1 MAQKRFNA
9 KNGISVGGS
18 GTATPIDFIDET
30 GQILSGSR
38 ISFLANPTITTDQP
52 LFNGNQTWNSAA
64 TPFTGFRINITD
76 AASNVNSKLIDMQ
89 IGGISKFNVDKA
101 GNALITGDLTVQGAT
116 VTMNTSTVDVEDTNI
131 TLGKVATPTD
141 ITADGGGITLLGA
154 TNKTFNWNSA
164 GINWDSSEN
173 INLAL
178 GKTYKINNVSVLSN
192 TTLGSSV
199 VTSSLTSL
207 GTITTGV
214 WNGTAVAG
222 QYGGTGVA
230 NTGKSI
236 TLGGNLTTSGAFNT
250 TLTVTG
256 ATNVTL
262 PTTGTLATTGL
273 TAGKAQQVDQTVAA
287 TVRAV
292 TTDLTGQSIDGTLSD
307 TGVAITAFHGVAGI
321 TYKRK
326 CLGAGDITAGAGL
339 TILQG
344 GASITT
350 AANDTFEVY
359 MLTATT
365 CEVQNYV
372 RAIDIDTAADALA
385 GGHYGQTWQN
395 LTGGR
400 ALNTT
405 YTNTTGRPIFVS
417 AILNN
422 AGNDP
427 DVRINVSGVIVV
439 RTSGPA
445 STLFFVG
452 PVVVP
457 SGGTYSITKVTWLG
471 SLNSWSEFR

>member
-1 MAQKRFNA
+1 MTVETAVDIAGLNALLPAETDPIAEGGAHLRLIKAVLRADAVRQSQMTAANVGLGNVDNTSDIDKPVSTSQAAADLAVLDAAQAADQVVQNA
-9 KNGISVGGS
+9 AQAYAEGLVVGLWDDRGGYDASVNLFPSTGGS
-18 GTATPIDFIDET
+18 GTAGAIVRGDVWLLTGAGTLGTSSVQVGQTIRALVDTPAQVEANWA
-30 GQILSGSR
+30 
-38 ISFLANPTITTDQP
+38 ISFGGSGAPDAPTAGADKYIK
-52 LFNGNQTWNSAA
+52 
-64 TPFTGFRINITD
+64 
-76 AASNVNSKLIDMQ
+76 SN
-89 IGGISKFNVDKA
+89 A
-101 GNALITGDLTVQGAT
+101 
-116 VTMNTSTVDVEDTNI
+116 
-131 TLGKVATPTD
+131 
-141 ITADGGGITLLGA
+141 TADGWIY
-154 TNKTFNWNSA
+154 KTTA
-164 GINWDSSEN
+164 E
-173 INLAL
+173 
-178 GKTYKINNVSVLSN
+178 
-192 TTLGSSV
+192 
-199 VTSSLTSL
+199 VTAE
-207 GTITTGV
+207 V
-214 WNGTAVAG
+214 
-222 QYGGTGVA
+222 
-230 NTGKSI
+230 
-236 TLGGNLTTSGAFNT
+236 
-250 TLTVTG
+250 
-256 ATNVTL
+256 
-262 PTTGTLATTGL
+262 TGL

-287 TVRAV
+287 TVRAA
-292 TTDLTGQSIDGTLSD
+292 TTDLTGESIEGTLSD

-339 TILQG
+339 TILRG